1 MDVFSVECVRVVGGF
16 LKRSKSYDTVVL
28 VV

>member
-1 MDVFSVECVRVVGGF
+1 MDVLPVECVRVVGGF
-16 LKRSKSYDTVVL
+16 LKRGKSYDTVVL